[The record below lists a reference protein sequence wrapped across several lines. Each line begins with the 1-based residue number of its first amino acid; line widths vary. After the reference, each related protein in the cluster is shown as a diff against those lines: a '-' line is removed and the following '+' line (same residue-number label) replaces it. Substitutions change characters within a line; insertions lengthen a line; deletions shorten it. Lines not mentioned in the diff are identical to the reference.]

1 MLITQFE
8 NDAPQKQSF
17 NLPYLFLSDLFLL
30 LRPYKGLQKIIKR
43 FLLVWRGGWQV
54 PRKTKAIIFGALFR
68 EETQGCHLTL
78 K

>member
-1 MLITQFE
+1 MSITQFE

-30 LRPYKGLQKIIKR
+30 LRPYKGLQKIIKKV
-43 FLLVWRGGWQV
+43 FVNVEGGQV
-54 PRKTKAIIFGALFR
+54 TRTTKSIIFGALFR
-68 EETQGCHLTL
+68 EETQGCYLTL